1 MGRHVFLKLVQTLCL
16 KSGLTPTKH
25 VSSQE
30 QVAIF
35 LRIAV
40 TGLGNREQQ
49 ERFQRSG
56 ETISKCLS
64 ILPDILCLN
73 LPPQVLSPCSQY
85 ACKAIFLRCLC

>member
-1 MGRHVFLKLVQTLCL
+1 MMGMHKFVFRRLVRELQRKAGLCD
-16 KSGLTPTKH
+16 TKH
-25 VSSQE
+25 VSSEE

-56 ETISKCLS
+56 DTISKCVAVRAILNVIPDHILS
-64 ILPDILCLN
+64 
-73 LPPQVLSPCSQY
+73 
-85 ACKAIFLRCLC
+85 